1 VKGGRVKRTYDAGG
15 RRAGAAETRGAILRV
30 AHDTFVERGYAA
42 ARMADIAR
50 EAGVALD
57 TVYASVGAKHVLFL
71 ALLER
76 AISGADESV
85 PAESRA
91 YVQAIR
97 HEPSAGGKLALYAAA
112 IRAIHERLA
121 PLVRVL
127 KEAAPGHAELA
138 AEWKKI
144 ADRRAANM
152 RLFARDLTATG
163 AMREGLTIEEVA
175 DIVWAMNAPEVYLLL
190 VGERGWSPAR
200 FEAWLADAWRRLLLR
215 DPDQG
220 GP

>member
-1 VKGGRVKRTYDAGG
+1 MKRRTVKRTYDADG
-15 RRAGAAETRGAILRV
+15 RRSVAAETRGTILRV
-30 AHDTFVERGYAA
+30 AHDTFVRRGFAA
-42 ARMADIAR
+42 ARMADVAR

-57 TVYASVGAKHVLFL
+57 TVYASVGAKPVLFL

-76 AISGADESV
+76 AISGADEAV

-97 HEPSAGGKLALYAAA
+97 REPSATGKLALYAAA
-112 IRAIHERLA
+112 VRVIHERLA

-127 KEAAPGHAELA
+127 KEAAPAHAELA

-152 RLFARDLTATG
+152 RLFARDLTETG
-163 AMREGLTIEEVA
+163 ALREGLTVEEVA
-175 DIVWAMNAPEVYLLL
+175 DVVWTMNAPEVYLLL

-215 DPDQG
+215 DPER